1 MTNSRRSPSSS
12 SFKDTAKLSWTN
24 LINESVHISDDIDI
38 GDIDAVTDFP
48 ILY

>member
-1 MTNSRRSPSSS
+1 MSTMCGSS
-12 SFKDTAKLSWTN
+12 T
-24 LINESVHISDDIDI
+24 INESVHISDDIDI